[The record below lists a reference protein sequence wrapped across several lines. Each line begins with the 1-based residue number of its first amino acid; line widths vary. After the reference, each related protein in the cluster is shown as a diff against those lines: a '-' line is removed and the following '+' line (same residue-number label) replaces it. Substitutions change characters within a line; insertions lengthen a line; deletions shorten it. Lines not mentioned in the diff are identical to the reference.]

1 MRHSPPQKRLNRKW
15 KFKKKVKVQLRK
27 KLSVRL
33 VCHHKPDSTNIL
45 QLEIKG
51 KQGKERKM
59 FCEELLYE
67 EYSTCWKRMDEGRP
81 PAILFYNWCHF

>member
-45 QLEIKG
+45 HLEIKG
-51 KQGKERKM
+51 KQG
-59 FCEELLYE
+59 
-67 EYSTCWKRMDEGRP
+67 
-81 PAILFYNWCHF
+81 